1 MGRIWRWWEMSP
13 LTIAWASV
21 RKWCRH
27 YVYHP
32 ETLAELRHPL
42 PQIMELS
49 ECFSRKGPQP
59 KTASPPKFTSQGS
72 HNPMPG
78 QHCPLLQFGTSH
90 LSFRGCSSF
99 SWNLCCNC
107 FRVLM
112 SLSIFILLPSLLY
125 RTELLGKPFVR
136 RSLPPS
142 LFPVDLNLNKQQTL
156 QEDQLL

>member
-1 MGRIWRWWEMSP
+1 MW
-13 LTIAWASV
+13 
-21 RKWCRH
+21 KWCRH